1 MACLVSIPVLFTISL
16 HLNPHPDNPRYRYH
30 SAHMVERLDEALRD
44 YGAQYDLLRRLLS
57 SHSEKS
63 DFIRF
68 LTFRLEYNTNHGL
81 SEEGS

>member
-1 MACLVSIPVLFTISL
+1 
-16 HLNPHPDNPRYRYH
+16 
-30 SAHMVERLDEALRD
+30 MVERLDEALRD

-68 LTFRLEYNTNHGL
+68 LTFRLEYNSNHGL
-81 SEEGS
+81 SEGGS